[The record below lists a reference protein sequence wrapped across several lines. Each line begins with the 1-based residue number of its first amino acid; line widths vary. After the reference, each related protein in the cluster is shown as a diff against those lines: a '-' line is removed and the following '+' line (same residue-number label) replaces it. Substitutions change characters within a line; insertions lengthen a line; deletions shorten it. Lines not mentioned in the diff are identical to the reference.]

1 MRINSKFLFSALL
14 CVFAYNTQSA
24 DAQFLKKLG
33 KGLGKFLDAAAAI
46 STSDDDNNSTSANS
60 SSRSTAAANYSVKA
74 TLVGVH
80 RYAKGVRITYT
91 LTTTQARNTSKPIAT
106 K

>member
-14 CVFAYNTQSA
+14 CVFACNTQSA

-46 STSDDDNNSTSANS
+46 STSDDDNILL
-60 SSRSTAAANYSVKA
+60 
-74 TLVGVH
+74 TLQAEA
-80 RYAKGVRITYT
+80 RQPP
-91 LTTTQARNTSKPIAT
+91 TTVSKPL
-106 K
+106 